1 MQHILHT
8 SDATSEEAE
17 SSVLEKLRD
26 QLNKSGSDLKDF
38 NLPEPTTSILA
49 RIPALIASETNFD
62 KEELH
67 SRAEQNFANMNT
79 EQSSFFKAVFES
91 VCDGSGGLFCLNAAG
106 GTGKTFTLNT
116 LLDKVRSAGWV
127 ALATA
132 SSGVASKL
140 LHNGTTVHSRFKVPI
155 KITST
160 STCSFKSTDAT
171 GKLIKGAKLIIMD
184 EMTMLHR
191 HVFEAVDKSIREL
204 TGKNE
209 PFGGITTAFSG
220 DWRQCL
226 PIVRRGSRA
235 DVLHA
240 CLKSSEL
247 WKETKVTNL
256 IHNMRVQLRGESSE
270 FSDILPNIGD
280 GALAENQT
288 LGGGN
293 D

>member
-1 MQHILHT
+1 MPVGL
-8 SDATSEEAE
+8 
-17 SSVLEKLRD
+17 
-26 QLNKSGSDLKDF
+26 
-38 NLPEPTTSILA
+38 
-49 RIPALIASETNFD
+49 
-62 KEELH
+62 
-67 SRAEQNFANMNT
+67 
-79 EQSSFFKAVFES
+79 SF
-91 VCDGSGGLFCLNAAG
+91 
-106 GTGKTFTLNT
+106 
-116 LLDKVRSAGWV
+116 
-127 ALATA
+127 
-132 SSGVASKL
+132 
-140 LHNGTTVHSRFKVPI
+140 H
-155 KITST
+155 
-160 STCSFKSTDAT
+160 
-171 GKLIKGAKLIIMD
+171 MD
-184 EMTMLHR
+184 EMTMLHT

-270 FSDILPNIGD
+270 FSDLLLNIGD

-288 LGGGN
+288 LGEAMIELPHDLFISSSSPADLVN
-293 D
+293 EVFPNFTDNNHDI